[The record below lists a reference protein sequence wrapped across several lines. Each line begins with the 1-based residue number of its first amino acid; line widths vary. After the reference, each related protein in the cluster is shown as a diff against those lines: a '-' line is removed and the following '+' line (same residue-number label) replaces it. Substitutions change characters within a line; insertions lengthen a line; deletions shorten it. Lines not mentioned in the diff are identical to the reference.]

1 MDIMNKA
8 ALNMEDLK
16 NVTGGTPMSIPGGK
30 RSGRKNSENALEI
43 ADWLSD
49 KFDSFLEGLGLKQKP
64 VDNRIYDRTVPID
77 DYIKG

>member
-1 MDIMNKA
+1 
-8 ALNMEDLK
+8 MEHRNEQELETENLE
-16 NVTGGTPMSIPGGK
+16 NVTGGTPKSIPGGK

-64 VDNRIYDRTVPID
+64 VDNKIYDRRSD
-77 DYIKG
+77 EWWNS

>member
-1 MDIMNKA
+1 MKTME
-8 ALNMEDLK
+8 LNEMEQV
-16 NVTGGTPMSIPGGK
+16 NGGTPMSIPGGK